1 MQRPVSVTL
10 ASQASGMLSR
20 PALFCSCVIEN
31 GAPQRGSTDESY
43 DMEVQ
48 SINYGS
54 EQSGLIWGYV
64 FSPGKATRRVTS
76 EGALQ
81 WLQGHGAAGPEFLWL
96 HFNLSNAASEK
107 WIRKHDIVPEE
118 FYEALHE
125 GSRSTRI
132 ELVEGNL
139 MAVVND
145 VLHDFTFEPSDMS
158 TMWVNVANRIVLS
171 ARTRPLQSIEKL
183 RQAIESGDA
192 IQSTVELLVHLLREQ
207 AEVLVQIVRRTVAQ
221 VDDIE
226 DALLADRL
234 NHRRTKLGTLRR
246 LLVRLQRLLAPEPGA
261 LFRLL
266 QRPPAWIHDNDLQD
280 LRQSTEEFSVVLN
293 DMAAL
298 QERIKLLQEEIAAR
312 VNEENS
318 QSLYLLTTMTVLAL
332 PVNITAGLL
341 GMNVGGIPMA
351 DDGAGF
357 WAIAAFAFAVTAA
370 AAWLLLRHKR

>member
-1 MQRPVSVTL
+1 M
-10 ASQASGMLSR
+10 
-20 PALFCSCVIEN
+20 
-31 GAPQRGSTDESY
+31 D
-43 DMEVQ
+43 VQ

-64 FSPGKATRRVTS
+64 FSPGKPGERVTS

-81 WLQGHGAAGPEFLWL
+81 WLQGHDGAAEDFLWL

-139 MAVVND
+139 IAVVND
-145 VLHDFTFEPSDMS
+145 VLHDFTFDPSDMS
-158 TMWVNVANRIVLS
+158 TMWVNVTGRVVLS
-171 ARTRPLQSIEKL
+171 ARNRPLQSIEKL
-183 RQAIESGDA
+183 RQSIEGGDT
-192 IQSTVELLVHLLREQ
+192 IRSTVELLVHLLREQ
-207 AEVLVQIVRRTVAQ
+207 AEVLVNIVRQTVAQ

-234 NHRRTKLGTLRR
+234 NHRRAKLGTLRR
-246 LLVRLQRLLAPEPGA
+246 LLVRLQRLLAPEPGS

-266 QRPPAWIHDNDLQD
+266 QRPPTWTQDADLQE

-351 DDGAGF
+351 EDGAGF
-357 WAIAAFAFAVTAA
+357 WTIAAFALAVTAG
-370 AAWLLLRHKR
+370 AAWLLLRNKR